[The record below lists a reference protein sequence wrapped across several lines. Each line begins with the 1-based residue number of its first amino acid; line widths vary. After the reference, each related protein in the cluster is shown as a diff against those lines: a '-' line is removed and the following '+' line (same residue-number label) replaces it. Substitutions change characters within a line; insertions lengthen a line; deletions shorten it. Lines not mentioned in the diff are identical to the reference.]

1 MLLLQKKKK
10 VNTTVIFCTV
20 VLSMFFSVHT
30 VFSAAFDYGFDM
42 PTPPAGTPGDFTQSI
57 VNLTN
62 WVLGFVT
69 MIAVLALIW
78 GGMNYLT
85 SAGSEEQAKSGKQTI
100 KYALLGLIVAGIAYA
115 LVNVVVSIIL
125 V

>member
-1 MLLLQKKKK
+1 MLQKKRIIGIA
-10 VNTTVIFCTV
+10 VISYTV
-20 VLSMFFSVHT
+20 VLSTFFSVQMALAQ
-30 VFSAAFDYGFDM
+30 FAGFHM
-42 PTPPAGTPGDFTQSI
+42 PAQPVGTPGDFGQSI

-62 WVLGFVT
+62 WVLGFAT

-85 SAGSEEQAKSGKQTI
+85 SAGNEETAKSGKQTI

>member
-1 MLLLQKKKK
+1 MLRNKKKMK
-10 VNTTVIFCTV
+10 THNVVIFCTT
-20 VLSMFFSVHT
+20 VLLLLFSSTHT
-30 VFSAAFDYGFDM
+30 ASADFVM
-42 PTPPAGTPGDFTQSI
+42 PAQPVGTPGDFGQSI

-62 WVLGFVT
+62 WVLGFAT

-85 SAGSEEQAKSGKQTI
+85 SAGDEEKAKSGKQTI

>member
-1 MLLLQKKKK
+1 MLQKKKMLLIDG
-10 VNTTVIFCTV
+10 TTVFCTV
-20 VLSMFFSVHT
+20 MLSMFFSICIA
-30 VFSAAFDYGFDM
+30 SADFIM
-42 PTPPAGTPGDFTQSI
+42 PAKPAGTPGDFGQSI

-62 WVLGFVT
+62 WVLGFAT

-85 SAGSEEQAKSGKQTI
+85 SAGNEETAKSGKQTI

-115 LVNVVVSIIL
+115 LVNVIVSIIL

>member
-1 MLLLQKKKK
+1 MLQKKI
-10 VNTTVIFCTV
+10 VSVAV
-20 VLSMFFSVHT
+20 VLYAIALSTLFSIQTAFSVDFAT
-30 VFSAAFDYGFDM
+30 DGFDM
-42 PTPPAGTPGDFTQSI
+42 PAQPAGTPGDFEGSI

-62 WVLGFVT
+62 WILGFAT

-85 SAGSEEQAKSGKQTI
+85 SAGDEEKAKSGKQII
-100 KYALLGLIVAGIAYA
+100 KYALLGLIVAGVAYA
-115 LVNVVVSIIL
+115 LVKVIVSIIL

>member
-1 MLLLQKKKK
+1 MLRKEKKI
-10 VNTTVIFCTV
+10 NTITIFYAV
-20 VLSMFFSVHT
+20 ALVAL
-30 VFSAAFDYGFDM
+30 FSAHTALAQFNGFHM
-42 PTPPAGTPGDFTQSI
+42 PAQPAGTPGDFGQSI

-85 SAGSEEQAKSGKQTI
+85 SAGNEETAKSGKQTI
-100 KYALLGLIVAGIAYA
+100 KYALLGLIVAGVAYA

>member
-1 MLLLQKKKK
+1 MINI
-10 VNTTVIFCTV
+10 VTVFCTV
-20 VLSMFFSVHT
+20 MLSMLFSIHT

-42 PTPPAGTPGDFTQSI
+42 PAKPAGTPGDFAGSI

-85 SAGSEEQAKSGKQTI
+85 SAGSEETAKSGKQTI
-100 KYALLGLIVAGIAYA
+100 KYALLGLIVAGVAYA
-115 LVNVVVSIIL
+115 IVNVVVSIIL

>member
-1 MLLLQKKKK
+1 MLQKKRTLG
-10 VNTTVIFCTV
+10 VATIFCTV
-20 VLSMFFSVHT
+20 MLSTLFSIHT
-30 VFSAAFDYGFDM
+30 ALADVFDGFDM
-42 PTPPAGTPGDFTQSI
+42 PAQPAGTPGDFGQSI

-62 WVLGFVT
+62 WILGFAT

-85 SAGSEEQAKSGKQTI
+85 SAGDEEKAKSGKQTI
-100 KYALLGLIVAGIAYA
+100 KYAILGLIVAGIAYA
-115 LVNVVVSIIL
+115 LVNVIVSIIL

>member
-1 MLLLQKKKK
+1 MLQKKKTIS
-10 VNTTVIFCTV
+10 VAIVSCTV
-20 VLSMFFSVHT
+20 VLSMFFSIHT
-30 VFSAAFDYGFDM
+30 VFSAAFNGFDM
-42 PTPPAGTPGDFTQSI
+42 PAQPAGTPGDFAQSI
-57 VNLTN
+57 VNITN
-62 WVLGFVT
+62 WLLGFVA

-85 SAGSEEQAKSGKQTI
+85 SAGNEETAKSGKQTI
-100 KYALLGLIVAGIAYA
+100 KYALLGLIVAGISYA

>member
-1 MLLLQKKKK
+1 MFQKKKIIS
-10 VNTTVIFCTV
+10 VSIVFCTV
-20 VLSMFFSVHT
+20 VLSAFFSIQI
-30 VFSAAFDYGFDM
+30 AFAQFAGFHM
-42 PTPPAGTPGDFTQSI
+42 PVKPAGTPGDFGQSI

-62 WVLGFVT
+62 WVLGFAT

-85 SAGSEEQAKSGKQTI
+85 SAGDEEKAKSGKQTI